1 MSQKGTL
8 KIRKGNENNVKAQ
21 LLARNNANEELNE
34 EEEKAPNINNNN
46 NSPNNNTESVV
57 TEISGK
63 PTRAVSGTT
72 TTAVSGTLPTV
83 VSGTPSTTV
92 SGTTTTAVSGTLP
105 TVVSGTPT
113 TTVSGLPTTTKYSYT
128 DVKHKVDQYKTQDP
142 KQILDNNT
150 GTSSDITDTLYLE
163 QNLINVLNK
172 SNENDNKTLGKILND
187 YFNEKVDGW
196 VKLNEANINFI
207 DVDNQYAKDIDNAI
221 QKDTKNK
228 VAIFEYE
235 LPLYNLDSLSA
246 FIANLSNNNDLL
258 DQYKIYITNFLQK
271 INSLYTNFNV
281 KDYGSTNKN
290 YLTMYMP
297 KLLNENRFDINS
309 LTRAQINKLAGGT
322 ITKINNIKKNS
333 AKTSITKKQMIRNNF
348 TTPTDE
354 WTNMHNNK
362 NKMYGFNTD
371 EFKGIEFSL
380 YSPEVSQYFNKC
392 DDLQIFYIKKHIEL
406 FNSFKQMKKLIDFN
420 VIINYSILELLD
432 PDKAPLDTKGDMV
445 ELKHVFD
452 KQTELVKLL
461 KMQSDI
467 LSSKDSM
474 KGGSVGA
481 PSLSKTAAS
490 VIGPTQLTYD
500 LKNRQIELTN
510 LLLKLKTKI
519 KPNDV
524 VYIELNAD
532 KKMLMKYEKQDADKY
547 IFSNINIFNKKITG
561 GSDDKIND
569 FLSDFNK
576 LTALDQETKTK
587 LMNYILKGDSEY
599 ETLSYIKK
607 IHDQN
612 IDSLNVYLAE
622 GTSLSLQDRID
633 NYEKEISN
641 YDSDIK
647 VAKPKETG
655 KEWKTTEYNTANT
668 MYFDPINNTK
678 PKYKPKE
685 VKNTGSAQRVIYK
698 CYDLQILY
706 LIKHLEVIEMF
717 KIEFYFADMLFKH
730 FALLL
735 FIIALYKRDFTDKGP
750 NVTPEIREYIK
761 NIPKLLS
768 DQSSTIIMKGG
779 AAVEIDPTAEP
790 KTETIDTKVESAI
803 DKLETEINDKL
814 ELIAE
819 LEKTTKE
826 SGPNEQIDLEV
837 KLLKAASE
845 KLKLL
850 KQTTYE
856 FDEPIFAR
864 LQKQDDKMIQEI
876 TEKYDDIYQTYET
889 KIPQQNKEI
898 ALEIQKLK
906 IKLQK
911 KICPVGNSCTKAFN
925 EERLTIMRDIIKSYK
940 ERFAFVFG
948 NSIITDDENNINDYI
963 KLLHIIRIYDLANPI
978 FEKNL
983 KNSKILETEKV
994 QKIQEY
1000 IKAITD
1006 DLKLKDKNGTIDKMG
1021 TASIYLLKQALDKDA
1036 KEEAAKR
1043 AEALKKTQLE
1053 KQKRDLEK
1061 ITQEAKKRA
1070 EEVEEAEAAAKK
1082 AEIEKAQKLDKE
1094 QEEEKQRLA
1103 KEQEEERKQAFLAQK
1118 EKLEAIIEFLNETSF
1133 NEFKKFID
1141 DMNDNI
1147 KKIEGNQVYIN
1158 NKQMFDNFTAAYDN
1172 LLLSIESETF
1182 DINDINAKFEE
1193 LKEKYE
1199 NVSSSDI
1206 IDTLNAELAKK
1217 SINDLKNNSKF
1228 LNLIKP
1234 LSVCYS
1240 KIKSKNKSEQI
1251 NKIKPAI
1258 DEFSK
1263 LGINNVTNEIL
1274 LGWMTEADEINN
1286 KLKQLEETILSS
1298 GTTSITKEEYEIF
1311 VGTNGIFDKF
1321 YDSKPKE
1328 LSNPSTIRMLFEKI
1342 CGAAMVIIRTRPQNN
1357 DNTALPIQDIITYMK
1372 NKPEYKNTSLSDK
1385 ELIDLYTVRDYMT
1398 HINRYQIAESGS
1410 SQSKTENISA
1420 SLKPKKNIADILSLK
1435 LLELTPTNKNNQVG
1449 GYKYSDILVIEKDKL
1464 KLGGFCNEEKQLYG
1478 PFAGLYTPEYNNFDI
1493 FAYLFGINKLR
1504 YKNESEPAGYET
1516 RQIKEPNEKETSFGK
1531 LSYKENTPQNLMEK
1545 LNEGGNIVIF
1555 GFGFSGSGKT
1565 YALLEGQ
1572 SYNLKEGSKY
1582 DPSLLEQFMKDN
1594 SDKIT
1599 TIEFVDI
1606 YPLGIPGADGNIK
1619 RIFCGTDVNAKDL
1632 MIYDDKFCEKNNMY
1646 DKLEKGTNY
1655 ADIKKKVDDLATYRR
1670 QHLRILATPNNDESS
1685 RSFLQITISLSG
1697 GNKLIF
1703 FDMPGSENTVRIK
1716 TEFFGSELFSKIEGI
1731 SIGSIKGSIPEGTTD
1746 LESQKVFDK
1755 AITIYDNGFNIKDN
1769 LILYLNKY
1777 EKNVNA
1783 IHHVYFKNMLIQGK
1797 KFLEFS
1803 SLFGKVDVAYTK
1815 IADIILKLTLFLN
1828 GKSSSNI
1835 LDLELDEKIKQID
1848 DKIIEQIV
1856 LKFLKDVIFKKT
1868 DDDEKN
1874 SIDIKNITNFRYF
1887 NLVKA
1892 ENIERQKLGKQ
1903 KNILYNEH
1911 FKLEEDDKKN
1921 IERIYE
1927 IKFKKDEKNIYWAEN
1942 GTPDLITEK
1951 STMALFGI
1959 HGNEFDFKNKKDYII
1974 DNNNKFDKKTLY
1986 KPSTRLIPDIR
1997 LLTSRKLD
2005 STTWFTFEYS
2015 DKNKPNVMIKYFI
2028 MIMNAVLYNF
2038 QFNIDKNFYGI
2049 MLFYIYKYVNFIV
2062 KQGEAI
2068 VTNLEHLKFFFLSN
2082 TDNIGNYNAKCD
2094 SEKNPKKKFDCS
2106 DIKKCDLVNSKKT
2119 YNVKTSVAKG
2129 KSMNETVNMGQM
2141 NDFRLLSILQHLA
2154 NRNANIKTLSLI
2166 QTNNPSSKSETT
2178 LDLSS
2183 GSSEGSQ
2190 NATFVMFTNIK
2201 IFRGGDL
2208 DIIENLN
2215 SSSNPDN
2222 GQKIEGICIAEKD
2235 TLDFAQ
2241 SISSTTQTVET
2252 SNISGSQEPSI
2263 SQPSISQFT
2272 NKTSFSSNI
2281 AGTPTYGSN
2290 LQGSVK
2296 KKPFSITN
2304 PSKGLPTLI
2313 GGAITT
2319 ESTNHKFNMKDLI
2332 KKQKTVENKN
2342 KTRRRIIS
2350 IKNNS
2355 QKKKLF
2361 STKTKKNKK

>member
-1 MSQKGTL
+1 MSSPSASLTS
-8 KIRKGNENNVKAQ
+8 
-21 LLARNNANEELNE
+21 
-34 EEEKAPNINNNN
+34 APLT
-46 NSPNNNTESVV
+46 PAPLTPAPL
-57 TEISGK
+57 T
-63 PTRAVSGTT
+63 PAPLTPAP
-72 TTAVSGTLPTV
+72 PTV
-83 VSGTPSTTV
+83 
-92 SGTTTTAVSGTLP
+92 
-105 TVVSGTPT
+105 
-113 TTVSGLPTTTKYSYT
+113 VSGLPTTTKYSYT
-128 DVKHKVDQYKTQDP
+128 DVRHKVDQYKQ
-142 KQILDNNT
+142 KILDSNT
-150 GTSSDITDTLYLE
+150 GTPPDKTDTLELE
-163 QNLINVLNK
+163 KKLFDVLNK
-172 SNENDNKTLGKILND
+172 SSEPDNNTLGKILDD
-187 YFNEKVDGW
+187 YFYNKVDGW
-196 VKLNEANINFI
+196 VEKNKNNIKFI
-207 DVDNQYAKDIDNAI
+207 NIDNQYAKDIDDAI
-221 QKDTKNK
+221 QKESKNK

-235 LPLYNLDSLSA
+235 LPLYELDSLSA
-246 FIANLSNNNDLL
+246 FIAKLSDNIDMQA
-258 DQYKIYITNFLQK
+258 QYTRYITDFLQK
-271 INSLYTNFNV
+271 INPLYTNFNV
-281 KDYGSTNKN
+281 KTDAITKKK

-309 LTRAQINKLAGGT
+309 SSGTKTNKLAGGS
-322 ITKINNIKKNS
+322 IRKIKNIKINS
-333 AKTSITKKQMIRNNF
+333 AKTSITKKKMIRNNF
-348 TTPTDE
+348 TKLGTE
-354 WTNMHNNK
+354 WENMHNTK
-362 NKMYGFNTD
+362 DKMYGFNTD
-371 EFKGIEFSL
+371 DFKGNEFPL
-380 YSPEVSQYFNKC
+380 YSNQVSQYFNKC
-392 DDLQIFYIKKHIEL
+392 EDLQIFYIKKHIEL
-406 FNSFKQMKKLIDFN
+406 FNLFKQMKKLIDFN

-432 PDKAPLDTKGDMV
+432 PDKAPLNTSGDVV
-445 ELKHVFD
+445 ELKNIFST
-452 KQTELVKLL
+452 QTQLNDLL
-461 KMQSDI
+461 KIQSDI

-474 KGGSVGA
+474 KGGSSAA
-481 PSLSKTAAS
+481 PSLSKATASALGS
-490 VIGPTQLTYD
+490 TQLKYILAT
-500 LKNRQIELTN
+500 KEIELTKP
-510 LLLKLKTKI
+510 LSKLTKI
-519 KPNDV
+519 KENDV
-524 VYIELNAD
+524 VYIELD
-532 KKMLMKYEKQDADKY
+532 SETKMLMKYKEKNADKY
-547 IFSNINIFNKKITG
+547 IFDSITIFNSKYPGLDENKIG
-561 GSDDKIND
+561 D
-569 FLSDFNK
+569 FILKFNL
-576 LTALDQETKTK
+576 LTALEQETNTK

-599 ETLSYIKK
+599 ETLSYIKI
-607 IHDQN
+607 IHQQN
-612 IDSLNVYLAE
+612 IDSLNVYLAK
-622 GTSLSLQDRID
+622 GTSLSLQDRIN
-633 NYEKEISN
+633 NYETEISN

-647 VAKPKETG
+647 DAIQKPNG
-655 KEWKTTEYNTANT
+655 WQTTEYNTANT
-668 MYFDPINNTK
+668 MYFNPINNA
-678 PKYKPKE
+678 KYAPKE
-685 VKNTGSAQRVIYK
+685 VKNTVSAQRAIYK

-706 LIKHLEVIEMF
+706 LIKHLEVIEIF
-717 KIEFYFADMLFKH
+717 KTVFYFADMLFKH

-750 NVTPEIREYIK
+750 NINPEIREYIK
-761 NIPKLLS
+761 NIPQLLS
-768 DQSSTIIMKGG
+768 DQSSTTIIKGG
-779 AAVEIDPTAEP
+779 GKVEADTKPVPT
-790 KTETIDTKVESAI
+790 TELIDTPIVESDIAI
-803 DKLETEINDKL
+803 LEKEIQDKLD
-814 ELIAE
+814 LIIE
-819 LEKTTKE
+819 LEKTTTE

-856 FDEPIFAR
+856 FDESIFAR
-864 LQKQDDKMIQEI
+864 LQKKDEEI
-876 TEKYDDIYQTYET
+876 INTVTNDYGNIYTKYET
-889 KIPQQNKEI
+889 EIPQQNKE
-898 ALEIQKLK
+898 KDLK
-906 IKLQK
+906 IQQLKVDLQK
-911 KICPVGNSCTKAFN
+911 KICPTGSSCTKAFN
-925 EERLTIMRDIIKSYK
+925 DGRLKIMRDIIKLYK
-940 ERFAFVFG
+940 DRFEFVFG
-948 NSIITDDENNINDYI
+948 KIGITDEDDSINDFTV
-963 KLLHIIRIYDLANPI
+963 LETQIRIYELANNI

-983 KNSKILETEKV
+983 KNSRILESEK
-994 QKIQEY
+994 QPKIDTF
-1000 IKAITD
+1000 IKSIETNPKLQNIIGSRAIE
-1006 DLKLKDKNGTIDKMG
+1006 
-1021 TASIYLLKQALDKDA
+1021 LLNIVLDKDIQERERLAKELAENRLKEQKKAELETLRQQQEKRLKEQKEKAEAEKLAKEQKAAKEAEAKKA
-1036 KEEAAKR
+1036 KEEAEKKALDDAR
-1043 AEALKKTQLE
+1043 IAEKAERLRL
-1053 KQKRDLEK
+1053 
-1061 ITQEAKKRA
+1061 A
-1070 EEVEEAEAAAKK
+1070 EEQKEIRKK
-1082 AEIEKAQKLDKE
+1082 E
-1094 QEEEKQRLA
+1094 
-1103 KEQEEERKQAFLAQK
+1103 FLAQK
-1118 EKLEAIIEFLNETSF
+1118 DKLVAIIDFLNENSF
-1133 NEFKKFID
+1133 NEFKTFID

-1147 KKIEGNQVYIN
+1147 KKIEGNQDYRD
-1158 NKQMFDNFTAAYDN
+1158 NKEMFDNFTAAYDN

-1182 DINDINAKFEE
+1182 DIKDINEKFKE
-1193 LKEKYE
+1193 LKKQYE
-1199 NVSSSDI
+1199 DISSLDI
-1206 IDTLNAELAKK
+1206 IDTLKAELEKK

-1240 KIKSKNKSEQI
+1240 KIKSKNESEQI

-1263 LGINNVTNEIL
+1263 LGIKDVTNEIL
-1274 LGWMTEADEINN
+1274 LGWMTEADGINN

-1298 GTTSITKEEYEIF
+1298 GTTSITKEQYETF

-1321 YDSKPKE
+1321 YDPKPKE

-1398 HINRYQIAESGS
+1398 HIIRYQTAESGS
-1410 SQSKTENISA
+1410 STLKTENTSA
-1420 SLKPKKNIADILSLK
+1420 SLKPKKNIADILSSKLLK
-1435 LLELTPTNKNNQVG
+1435 LTPINENNSLNQIG

-1504 YKNESEPAGYET
+1504 YKTESEPEGYET

-1572 SYNLKEGSKY
+1572 SYNDKLGSKY

-1606 YPLGIPGADGNIK
+1606 YPLGIPGADGNNIK
-1619 RIFCGTDVNAKDL
+1619 RIFCGIDVDAKDL
-1632 MIYDDKFCEKNNMY
+1632 MIYDDTFCEQDKMY
-1646 DKLEKGTNY
+1646 NKLEKGTNY

-1746 LESQKVFDK
+1746 GESQKVFDK
-1755 AITIYDNGFNIKDN
+1755 AITIYDNGFNIKSKDN

-1835 LDLELDEKIKQID
+1835 LDLEIDEKIKQID

-1903 KNILYNEH
+1903 KDILYNEH

-2094 SEKNPKKKFDCS
+2094 SEKNPEKKFDCS
-2106 DIKKCDLVNSKKT
+2106 NIETCALVNSKKT

-2154 NRNANIKTLSLI
+2154 NRNADIKTLLLI
-2166 QTNNPSSKSETT
+2166 KTNNPNSTSETT

-2208 DIIENLN
+2208 DAIENPN
-2215 SSSNPDN
+2215 RSSNPDN

-2252 SNISGSQEPSI
+2252 STISGSQEPSI
-2263 SQPSISQFT
+2263 SQPSSIQQLTNATPFRNNISKAPDYGSISQVS
-2272 NKTSFSSNI
+2272 TSPVSTS
-2281 AGTPTYGSN
+2281 P
-2290 LQGSVK
+2290 GSVRRK
-2296 KKPFSITN
+2296 APKPPSSIPPSSILN
-2304 PSKGLPTLI
+2304 PSKGLPPPIPKRERERQILSK

-2332 KKQKTVENKN
+2332 KKQKTVEHKN